1 MMFTTRNSPGSN
13 LDFVQIT
20 QDVIKELTDFEIKDK
35 DMLNI
40 PHIKYFEKL
49 GSVLSQISED
59 DLEHYLT
66 FRELVQLSESTTSK
80 MRKYF
85 QVWSQ
90 IYGVAFFSR
99 LCIGTCRAI
108 SARLPRP

>member
-1 MMFTTRNSPGSN
+1 MFTTRNAAGSN
-13 LDFVQIT
+13 LDFVEIT

-49 GSVLSQISED
+49 GTVLSQIPAD

-66 FRELVQLSESTTSK
+66 FRELVQLAESTTSK
-80 MRKYF
+80 MRDYF
-85 QVWSQ
+85 QVWGQVRGASEIPKPRQ
-90 IYGVAFFSR
+90 ALKLRILINKDFF
-99 LCIGTCRAI
+99 
-108 SARLPRP
+108 

>member
-1 MMFTTRNSPGSN
+1 MFTTRNAAGSN
-13 LDFVQIT
+13 LDFVEIT

-40 PHIKYFEKL
+40 PHIKYFERL
-49 GSVLSQISED
+49 GDVLSTISED

-66 FRELVQLSESTTSK
+66 FRELVQLADSTTSK
-80 MRKYF
+80 MRDYF

-90 IYGVAFFSR
+90 VRGGSEIP
-99 LCIGTCRAI
+99 T
-108 SARLPRP
+108 PRQVLKPRMSLVKKHIF